1 MRCFAAIDISD
12 ELRQK
17 IDDLQMPK
25 EGIKPVERG
34 NLHITLKFYGEVE
47 NTELI
52 EKKISEICKKAKP
65 FEINIRSIGCFL
77 DNNHIK
83 VVWLGIESDELIN
96 LQKMFGSEKP
106 HLTIARVKT
115 KNDELKTFMEKN
127 KNIEI
132 GSMPVREI
140 KLKKSILTAKGPLY
154 EDIKVFE
161 LG

>member
-17 IDDLQMPK
+17 IDDL
-25 EGIKPVERG
+25 
-34 NLHITLKFYGEVE
+34 HITLKVYGEVE

-140 KLKKSILTAKGPLY
+140 KLKKSILTAKGPVY